1 MPYLYPRCRRPRCQ
15 DPPVN
20 NNKAHTYCQANAA
33 YEPWT
38 GSTNKEEE
46 PVYTEIPR
54 QPSFNQRYQVPNNVP
69 VFKRHQN
76 ETQKGEDDCKDNH
89 YQALKKSNILKAN
102 DYQKPKDISGKPLHV
117 YENFGKLDG
126 HTEV

>member
-1 MPYLYPRCRRPRCQ
+1 ME
-15 DPPVN
+15 N
-20 NNKAHTYCQANAA
+20 KKAHIYCHGNPTF
-33 YEPWT
+33 EPET

-54 QPSFNQRYQVPNNVP
+54 QPSFNQQCQVPNNVP

-76 ETQKGEDDCKDNH
+76 ETQKGEDDRKNNH
-89 YQALKKSNILKAN
+89 NQALKKRNILKAN
-102 DYQKPKDISGKPLHV
+102 DYQKPKDIGGKPLHV
-117 YENFGKLDG
+117 YENFGKLDD